1 MDQTVRLFLE
11 LGLLLG
17 VLSVLG
23 GVARRVGFSPV
34 PLYLVGGLAMG
45 EGGLPLPGA
54 DPFIEAAA
62 SIGVVLLLLS
72 LGLEFSVTEFS
83 DSLRRHVPSG
93 LVDLVLNSV
102 PGAVAGW
109 LLGLDLTGVV
119 ALAGATYISSS
130 GIISRLLVD
139 LGRIG
144 NRETPAVLSILV
156 LEDFAMA
163 AYLPL
168 VAVLASGGTWWQAT
182 AGVAIAVA
190 ALALV
195 FTASFRWGHRLGSL
209 VSHPDPEQ
217 LLLRVLALTLV
228 VAALAELVH
237 VSAAVGAFLVGLT
250 LTGDSAARASEVLAP
265 LRDFFAAIFFVAI
278 GLSIDPRDLLPALPA
293 AVALAVVTA
302 GTKVVTGWY
311 AAGRDGA
318 GRPGRA
324 RAGAVLVIRGEF
336 SLVIIGLAGA
346 AQGLL
351 GSVVAGYVMVLAV
364 LGPVLA
370 RYADTIPLPV
380 VRRSRSPR
388 GPVTGPAGDHRHWG
402 SPPGPDGL

>member
-1 MDQTVRLFLE
+1 MDPTVRLLLE

-17 VLSVLG
+17 ALSLLG
-23 GVARRVGFSPV
+23 GLARRADFSPV
-34 PLYLVGGLAMG
+34 PLYLLGGLAFG
-45 EGGLPLPGA
+45 EGGLAPLPGA

-62 SIGVVLLLLS
+62 SIGLVLLLLS
-72 LGLEFSVTEFS
+72 LGLEFAVSEFS
-83 DSLRRHVPSG
+83 HSLRRHVPSG
-93 LVDLVLNSV
+93 LLDVVLNAT
-102 PGAVAGW
+102 PGALAGW
-109 LLGLDLTGVV
+109 WLGLGLTGSV

-130 GIISRLLVD
+130 GIISRLLLD
-139 LGRIG
+139 LGRLG

-168 VAVLASGGTWWQAT
+168 LAVLASGGTWWQALL
-182 AGVAIAVA
+182 GVAVA
-190 ALALV
+190 ISLLVLA
-195 FTASFRWGHRLGSL
+195 FTVSSRWGHRVGALM
-209 VSHPDPEQ
+209 SHPEPEQ

-237 VSAAVGAFLVGLT
+237 VSAAVGAFIVGLT
-250 LTGDSAARASEVLAP
+250 LTGDTATRAGEVLAP
-265 LRDFFAAIFFVAI
+265 LRDFFAALFFVAI
-278 GLSIDPRDLLPALPA
+278 GLSIDPGALLPALPA
-293 AVALAVVTA
+293 ALALAVVTSI
-302 GTKVVTGWY
+302 TKLVTGAY

-351 GSVVAGYVMVLAV
+351 GGVVAAYVIVLAV
-364 LGPVLA
+364 VGPVLA
-370 RYADTIPLPV
+370 RYADHLPAPKRPLI
-380 VRRSRSPR
+380 
-388 GPVTGPAGDHRHWG
+388 GDHR
-402 SPPGPDGL
+402 P

>member
-1 MDQTVRLFLE
+1 MDDTVRLFLE

-17 VLSVLG
+17 VLSALG
-23 GVARRVGFSPV
+23 GVARRGGFSPV
-34 PLYLVGGLAMG
+34 PLYLIGGLAMG
-45 EGGLPLPGA
+45 DGGLVPLPGA
-54 DPFIEAAA
+54 APFIEAAA

-72 LGLEFSVTEFS
+72 LGLQFSVIEFA

-93 LVDLVLNSV
+93 LVDLVLNAV

-119 ALAGATYISSS
+119 ALAGATYVSSS

-139 LGRIG
+139 LGRLG
-144 NRETPAVLSILV
+144 NRETPAVLSLLV

-168 VAVLASGGTWWQAT
+168 VAVLASGGTWWQAV

-190 ALALV
+190 ALVLV
-195 FTASFRWGHRLGSL
+195 FTVSYRWGPRLGNL

-217 LLLRVLALTLV
+217 LLLRVLALTLL

-250 LTGDSAARASEVLAP
+250 LTGESASRAGEVLAP

-278 GLSIDPRDLLPALPA
+278 GLSIDPRDLVPALPA
-293 AVALAVVTA
+293 ALALAVVTA
-302 GTKVVTGWY
+302 VTKVVTGAY

-318 GRPGRA
+318 GVPGRA

-351 GSVVAGYVMVLAV
+351 GSVVAAYVLVLAV

-370 RYADTIPLPV
+370 RYADAVPALV
-380 VRRSRSPR
+380 GGRGASR
-388 GPVTGPAGDHRHWG
+388 D
-402 SPPGPDGL
+402 L